1 MRDDRGDL
9 VPAATRAHAQALEH
23 FLYDQAVFYGE
34 VLVAEAPTEE
44 HHYLLG
50 LALFH
55 AKEVALQTP
64 LYEKIYVYVHV

>member
-55 AKEVALQTP
+55 AKEVPATASSEFL
-64 LYEKIYVYVHV
+64 